1 MNKVSDQEVLVECD
15 QTSIVTK
22 RSRAELIEKFD
33 DLKTPTGDDFES
45 LILSGFNQVDDPIA
59 VVKNADIQEIAI
71 TSPLT
76 VSPDGETECF
86 RVDTDAVKIS
96 HDVVVSASDSES
108 EVLTADAQSVSIYDK
123 VEVLPEAEEVLRV
136 TGSAKL
142 TQGIKSQTA
151 DINQHLRAGAL
162 SVSKGTIKTL
172 EAGLDDDDNP
182 KVTAYGDVEVNA
194 DVNVAGNVQAHSISV
209 TNDISMSGNTSTQM
223 LSVEERTMLLGE
235 LSAQNAIFAG
245 HVEAPMLGVGLDENS
260 TLAKLHIGKRSSDTS
275 DLFRVDDLN
284 QDNTP
289 FIINPEGK
297 VGVGTSVPQ
306 ARFHVADSVLVG
318 QDKDHPHIAL
328 NEDGHAH
335 FSGTVRI
342 EQAADVAGN
351 LNVESD
357 AHIDGMLSIGTET
370 PNAKVDIQAG
380 SGDLLNIGDGN
391 TNLVKVTN
399 MPLAGEQSINMF
411 AHTYIENDLTA
422 TGQVNAQTAQIAD
435 TLTAGSTELNDL
447 TINQDAQIN
456 GQTRTRQLQVGE
468 TPSTPVQ
475 TDVGALINTTLDVKD
490 HATFNSLH
498 ASDNIITDTQLSAT
512 EGVVKDNLTVGEQAV
527 NSAATL
533 TVKSTAVNE
542 PSLLVADKEGNPLLR
557 IDNDQAVMGSAAQDQ
572 TLTVKGNIITPEL
585 TVSDEATIHQADVSE
600 HVVIASSALQSDW
613 TTSAKLGVLAHNG
626 QPQSVDISY
635 FDGLNTTSVINAT
648 GKQIGL
654 FQSSPQQSLHV
665 GENALF
671 DKDITALKGIYVAN
685 ESSEFG
691 GFSASLM
698 HTQVGSEQKSANF
711 DVYGNSQLFG
721 EFSIVENEHVAVNFA
736 SSQLALT
743 QLSETPVFKITNPAQ
758 DAEILAAAGQ
768 LAINQAIP
776 TDGVN
781 FAVTGLADI
790 TGQLTIKDT
799 GTALTVDGKSKLMG
813 HAELKNG
820 MHVSVTNNSGDVQRA
835 ALFVAGQSQLEGEL
849 LVSDDVHLDA
859 DLIVDGNS
867 DIKSNLQ
874 VGRSTQLGENL
885 SVAGEHYAGGS
896 VEIEGTEGRD
906 ALTVNNDASFR
917 TDVNVA
923 GNLSLAPY
931 QATARVHICET
942 DQQALRIDDPSGA
955 AQLVFSHG
963 NLGLGVERPD
973 YILDVG
979 EDACFRKDLSVNGR
993 VEVDDSLHVNEY
1005 ASFRSNVNIYGT
1017 SELQGETRIGLA
1029 MHASDE
1035 EASTTR
1041 RSAQLSVDQNHF
1053 EYGLAIYHKGVNP
1066 IVFKDGKVGIRNAQP
1081 EAELDILGDIK
1092 VEGDIELNGV
1102 LRGTGLLECLDG
1114 AKILGDVELRSDLT
1128 VYDDAL
1134 FKDTV
1139 TIEGLTTIERKL
1151 NLLADADFAKSLHL
1165 GEELTVRGNAF
1176 FKEAV
1181 HFDKDTT
1188 VRGSLVVE
1196 GLDAANQVVFKP
1208 HVDIHSHLAVKGE
1221 ANFGSDTHV
1230 KGNSFVSGSV
1240 QAAKLVTEHSL
1251 KVGESHN
1258 DSAMVAV
1265 NTSEGESALDIAVR
1279 GKSELVVD
1287 GNANVGIGCKAP
1299 EHKLDVRG
1307 DVRVSDTLTVEGD
1320 LLLESRLHLQQGAEI
1335 FGDCAVQG
1343 QIAPAQLQLPE
1354 GPHIEAISPD
1364 CELGGEMASD
1374 NVLATQAAV
1383 KAYVDEHAW
1392 RFGRGKK
1399 VVAIH
1404 NQEEFDEIFSRD
1416 CLHNMT
1422 ILLFPHNGHRQVSRA
1437 YKLKNSVEVGS
1448 NLSIVGFNE
1457 RETRIVKADA
1467 GCRFLIRGDRDA
1479 MVKHVEM
1486 HGFTFDGAI
1495 HEVSRELSAYE
1506 GNGGAFNLRYA
1517 DQIQLNCVIENHAV
1531 SGDGGAIYG
1540 EDVTNLTANNVRNC
1554 RAGRQGGAAYGLR
1567 YAQINAENCQAERG
1581 GAVAHCDDS
1590 EVVAINNTAQLHG
1603 GGAYK
1608 CQNLICKGFWR
1619 RNTAQQGEGDHIFS
1633 VGCYHLEE
1641 QEEHHGDYLWHAV
1654 YLDRPLNH
1662 SRFFWRNDHI

>member
-45 LILSGFNQVDDPIA
+45 LIRSGFNQIDDPIA
-59 VVKNADIQEIAI
+59 VERVGETQEIAV

-76 VSPDGETECF
+76 VSPDGETQRL
-86 RVDTDAVKIS
+86 RVDTDAVKID
-96 HDVVVSASDSES
+96 HEVIISATDTQR
-108 EVLTADAQSVSIYDK
+108 EVFSADGQSVSVYDK
-123 VEVLPEAEEVLRV
+123 VEVLPDAEEVLRV

-142 TQGIKSQTA
+142 TEGLKSQTA
-151 DINQHLRAGAL
+151 DINQHLRAGEL

-172 EAGLDDDDNP
+172 EAGLNDEDAP
-182 KVTAYGDVEVNA
+182 HVTVYGDVEAKENLTVEGYANVDSITVNNNA
-194 DVNVAGNVQAHSISV
+194 SFNGDTSAH
-209 TNDISMSGNTSTQM
+209 M
-223 LSVEERTMLLGE
+223 LSVEERTMLQGE
-235 LSAQNAIFAG
+235 LSAQSAIFEG
-245 HVEAPMLGVGLDENS
+245 HVEAPMLGVGIDQSS

-297 VGVGTSVPQ
+297 VGVGTSVPK
-306 ARFHVADSVLVG
+306 AKFHVADAILVG
-318 QDKDHPHIAL
+318 QDKDTQHILL
-328 NEDGHAH
+328 NNDGGAK
-335 FSGTVRI
+335 FTGSVDI
-342 EQAADVAGN
+342 EQEADIAGN
-351 LNVESD
+351 LSVGSD
-357 AHIDGMLSIGTET
+357 AFVDGKLSVGAQT
-370 PNAKVDIQAG
+370 PSAKVDIQAG

-391 TNLVKVTN
+391 MPLMKVTN
-399 MPLAGEQSINMF
+399 MPLSGEQSISMF
-411 AHTYIENDLTA
+411 
-422 TGQVNAQTAQIAD
+422 AD
-435 TLTAGSTELNDL
+435 TLVSENLTVAKQVHTDSAQVAQTLDAGSTTVADL
-447 TINQDAQIN
+447 TVSQDAQVS

-475 TDVGALINTTLDVKD
+475 TDVGALINTTLDVTA
-490 HATFNSLH
+490 HATFKSLH
-498 ASDNIITDTQLSAT
+498 ASEDISTDTLVKAT
-512 EGVVKDNLTVGEQAV
+512 DGVVKHNLTVGEQV
-527 NSAATL
+527 GNQEATL
-533 TVKSTAVNE
+533 TVKSTAANH
-542 PSLLVADKEGNPLLR
+542 PSLLVADKAGNPLLR
-557 IDNDQAVMGSAAQDQ
+557 IDNDQAVMGSAGQAQS
-572 TLTVKGNIITPEL
+572 LIVKGDITTPDL
-585 TVSDEATIHQADVSE
+585 DVSHEATIYQADFSE
-600 HVVIASSALQSDW
+600 HVVIASNTVQSDW
-613 TTSAKLGVLAHNG
+613 TTNAKLAVLAHNG
-626 QPQSVDISY
+626 QPQSVDVSF

-654 FQSSPQQSLHV
+654 FQNNPQQSLHV
-665 GENALF
+665 GEAALF
-671 DKDITALKGIYVAN
+671 DKDITALKGVYVAN

-691 GFSASLM
+691 GFSASL
-698 HTQVGSEQKSANF
+698 TQTLVGTEQKSA
-711 DVYGNSQLFG
+711 DLHVYGNTYLFD
-721 EFSIVENEHVAVNFA
+721 EFNIVENEHVAVNFA
-736 SSQLALT
+736 DSQFGLM
-743 QLSETPVFKITNPAQ
+743 QLSESPVLRITNQAQ
-758 DAEILAAAGQ
+758 DAEVLAAAGQ
-768 LAINQAIP
+768 LAINQSIP
-776 TDGVN
+776 EDGVN
-781 FAVTGLADI
+781 LAVTGLADI
-790 TGQLTIKDT
+790 TGQLNIKDT
-799 GTALTVDGKSKLMG
+799 GVALNVDGKSKLMG

-820 MHVSVTNNSGDVQRA
+820 MHVSVTNNSGDAQRA
-835 ALFVAGQSQLEGEL
+835 AVTVSGETILDGEL
-849 LVSDDVHLDA
+849 HTTGNVQFDA
-859 DLIVDGNS
+859 DHTVDGNS
-867 DIKSNLQ
+867 EIKSNLE
-874 VGRSTQLGENL
+874 VGRNALIGENL
-885 SVAGEHYAGGS
+885 TVSGEHYAGGS

-917 TDVNVA
+917 ADVNIS

-942 DQQALRIDDPSGA
+942 DQQALRIDDPSGK

-979 EDACFRKDLSVNGR
+979 EDACFRRDLTVNGR
-993 VEVDDSLHVNEY
+993 VEIDDSLHVNEY

-1029 MHASDE
+1029 MHTQDE
-1035 EASTTR
+1035 EASSIR
-1041 RSAQLSVDQNHF
+1041 RNAQLSVDQNHF
-1053 EYGLAIYHKGVNP
+1053 EYGLAVYHKGVNP
-1066 IVFKDGKVGIRNAQP
+1066 IVFQDGKVGIRNAQP

-1102 LRGTGLLECLDG
+1102 LRGTGQLECLDG

-1208 HVDIHSHLAVKGE
+1208 HVDIHSHLAVQGE
-1221 ANFGSDTHV
+1221 TNFGNDTHV
-1230 KGNSFVSGSV
+1230 KGDSYISGAVS
-1240 QAAKLVTEHSL
+1240 AANLAIEHGV
-1251 KVGESHN
+1251 KVGTSHN
-1258 DSAMVAV
+1258 DSAMVSI
-1265 NTSEGESALDIAVR
+1265 NTSEGETALDVAVR
-1279 GKSELVVD
+1279 GRSELVVD

-1299 EHKLDVRG
+1299 EFKLDVRG
-1307 DVRVSDTLTVEGD
+1307 DARVSDMLTVEGE
-1320 LLLESRLHLQQGAEI
+1320 LVLENRLNLQQGAEI
-1335 FGDCAVQG
+1335 IGDCDIQG
-1343 QIAPAQLQLPE
+1343 QVAPQQLQLPE
-1354 GPHIEAISPD
+1354 GPQIDAISSD

-1374 NVLATQAAV
+1374 HVLATQAAV

-1416 CLHNMT
+1416 CLNNMT

-1437 YKLKNSVEVGS
+1437 YKLKNAVEVGS

-1457 RETRIVKADA
+1457 RETRIVKAHA

-1540 EDVTNLTANNVRNC
+1540 EDVTNITANNIRNC

-1567 YAQINAENCQAERG
+1567 YANLQAQNCQAERG

-1633 VGCYHLEE
+1633 MGCYHLEE
-1641 QEEHHGDYLWHAV
+1641 QEEHHGDFLWHAL
-1654 YLDRPLNH
+1654 YLDKPMNH
-1662 SRFFWRNDHI
+1662 SRFFWRNDHV